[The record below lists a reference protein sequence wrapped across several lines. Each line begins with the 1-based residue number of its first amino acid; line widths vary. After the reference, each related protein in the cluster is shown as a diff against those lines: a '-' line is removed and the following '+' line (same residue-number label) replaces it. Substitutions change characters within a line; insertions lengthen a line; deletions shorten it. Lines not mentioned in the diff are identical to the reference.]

1 MILDLTQGFG
11 DFPEYKLFKFPDGS
25 IKFEV
30 SGSGEII
37 SVDPCV

>member
-25 IKFEV
+25 IKFELEKILSFV
-30 SGSGEII
+30 FLREI
-37 SVDPCV
+37 